1 MKEARELSAC
11 AALAESYPY
20 YKADVLSACLIES
33 GFAPEQVV
41 ISRRSGL
48 GQGFLY
54 DIEKVSLKYPYLYP
68 DNPYLDIE
76 SGRPGIYDSL
86 PEGLFYSP
94 DHSGQEREK
103 SHIINRI
110 RVNKQTELAVRRFLK
125 LFEVEAD
132 SFLSDIRTKELKY
145 DKRNTYKEF
154 ASVFEQHWGIIS
166 LMSRCE
172 ALRFLKVIPHI
183 HSMRGNHKIA
193 AEAISFIMNV
203 TTTIQW
209 VDRVEGSQASSAP
222 ALWEMRL
229 EDNSILDSEG
239 NGSEPVA
246 LITLSELDV
255 EACAGYFEGRQKE
268 KVLRYLTELF
278 FEVNTRVEIE
288 IVPKE
293 DCRSFL
299 MGKADNDTYLGINT
313 YL

>member
-11 AALAESYPY
+11 AALAENYPH
-20 YKADVLSACLIES
+20 YKADVFSACLIES
-33 GFAPEQVV
+33 GFTPEQVV

-103 SHIINRI
+103 SHIISRI
-110 RVNKQTELAVRRFLK
+110 RANKQTELAVRRFLK
-125 LFEVEAD
+125 LFEIEAD

-145 DKRNTYKEF
+145 DKRHIYKEF
-154 ASVFEQHWGIIS
+154 ASAFEQHWEVIA
-166 LMSRCE
+166 LMSKCE

-203 TTTIQW
+203 PGTIQW
-209 VDRVEGSQASSAP
+209 VDRAKRAQVSSAP

-229 EDNSILDSEG
+229 DDNSILDSEG
-239 NGSEPVA
+239 DDSDFVA
-246 LITLSELDV
+246 LVTLSGMDV
-255 EACAGYFEGRQKE
+255 EACTGYFEGKQKE

-278 FEVNTRVEIE
+278 FEVNTLIEIE

-293 DCRSFL
+293 DCRNFL

>member
-11 AALAESYPY
+11 AALAESYPH
-20 YKADVLSACLIES
+20 YKADVFSACLIES
-33 GFAPEQVV
+33 GFTQEQVV

-103 SHIINRI
+103 SHIISRI
-110 RVNKQTELAVRRFLK
+110 RANKETELAVRRFLK
-125 LFEVEAD
+125 LFEIEAD

-145 DKRNTYKEF
+145 DKRHTYNELV
-154 ASVFEQHWGIIS
+154 SVFEQHWEVIS

-172 ALRFLKVIPHI
+172 ALRFLKVVPHL

-193 AEAISFIMNV
+193 AEAISFILDV
-203 TTTIQW
+203 STSILW
-209 VDRVEGSQASSAP
+209 IDKVERVQVSHAP
-222 ALWEMRL
+222 ALWDMRL

-239 NGSEPVA
+239 NGSELVA
-246 LITLSELDV
+246 LVTLSELDV
-255 EACAGYFEGRQKE
+255 EACADYFEGKQKE
-268 KVLRYLTELF
+268 KVLRFLTELF
-278 FEVNTRVEIE
+278 FEVNAQVEIE

-293 DCRSFL
+293 DCRSFFI
-299 MGKADNDTYLGINT
+299 GKADNDTYLGINT